1 MNRKRVL
8 SIMAMAAL
16 ALGVTTGCTS
26 DADVVNE
33 NLAKDADNFKVPR
46 KTVAYNAI
54 TGDYIWVVEG
64 YCSVDMSDPARYSVT
79 CKVGSE
85 YMKNLIGK
93 SDNVT
98 VFSEQL
104 SPKAVSA
111 DHYKVVFMPSVVI
124 PSVEMR

>member
-1 MNRKRVL
+1 MRKRL
-8 SIMAMAAL
+8 IAL
-16 ALGVTTGCTS
+16 ATVAVIGVAGLSACS
-26 DADVVNE
+26 NDADVVNK
-33 NLAKDADNFKVPR
+33 NLAKDADNFKIPR

-79 CKVGSE
+79 CKVGNE
-85 YMKNLIGK
+85 YLKNLIGK

-104 SPKAVSA
+104 TTAAVSP
-111 DHYKVVFMPSVVI
+111 DHYKVVFKPSVVI